1 MKFNDYMKE
10 IDQSFW
16 SYKSFNDSWIKI
28 KWEWAF
34 STEWK
39 QLLIEWTSELVF
51 PKIQLLSNEIKLSIS
66 DIVKWRDNNYLL
78 FINKLNINFQDFHN
92 QLLIILTFWIDPK
105 SNTLKQINILKNKIY
120 LNKREKKE
128 LDLLKQKL
136 VSENKQLRENFLN

>member
-1 MKFNDYMKE
+1 MKE